1 MRMGYFI
8 ISVRLEYNKIQNI
21 EKARDKVFKEGQSA
35 ENGRLET

>member
-8 ISVRLEYNKIQNI
+8 ISVRLECKIQNI